1 MPWWVASAL
10 NMVVE
15 GGVKRRD
22 AVSAFPTVGFVRGTV
37 LDARLRG
44 VRLPVVVV
52 DYAGSMEVDYDV
64 LWRGVRLAHNLEDY
78 A

>member
-1 MPWWVASAL
+1 
-10 NMVVE
+10 MVVE

-22 AVSAFPTVGFVRGTV
+22 AVLAFLMVGSVQDMD
-37 LDARLRG
+37 LDAQWRDVL
-44 VRLPVVVV
+44 LLVVVV